1 MRVTIIIAIIHQINY
16 SISKI
21 VKEYFFINDIFYELI
36 KICKSLD
43 ENHPVDTNVCYD

>member
-36 KICKSLD
+36 KD